1 MTMRQM
7 TNGSDTLNV
16 VGHII
21 TRYTVP
27 TYDDG
32 YEFYILADEPD
43 THTPDPDMVHA
54 LVMGRGM
61 GAMAISLSEIEP
73 YVMARTTSCHAILPA
88 RGYRWAD
95 GVPA

>member
-1 MTMRQM
+1 
-7 TNGSDTLNV
+7 

-43 THTPDPDMVHA
+43 THTPDPD
-54 LVMGRGM
+54 
-61 GAMAISLSEIEP
+61 
-73 YVMARTTSCHAILPA
+73 
-88 RGYRWAD
+88 
-95 GVPA
+95 